1 MRLSFNNIINE
12 WFAVRHGRFII
23 AHSPELDECIALALA
38 FIQEENKMKK
48 LFVA

>member
-1 MRLSFNNIINE
+1 MRIYFNNIMQE
-12 WFAVRHGRFII
+12 WVAVRHGYII
-23 AHSPELDECIALALA
+23 IIHTTSLDDCIAIALS